1 VKYRPH
7 FQFYVGICMRRL
19 GRPSDEKEG
28 AFASASAS
36 ASASGTTHL
45 LFFCLT
51 GVETH
56 TGIEYLQPI
65 STIHFTQAI

>member
-1 VKYRPH
+1 
-7 FQFYVGICMRRL
+7 MRRL

-28 AFASASAS
+28 VFASAPT
-36 ASASGTTHL
+36 SGTTHL

-51 GVETH
+51 GVTGIDTP

-65 STIHFTQAI
+65 SIIHFTQAI